1 MKGFA
6 FWGRCDSKKK
16 RIVPLPHGSAS
27 ITIIQRKRMFAHKK
41 FSIAYAG
48 LRSVISPVFLI
59 LFMGITATFATPS
72 TQIWIPSTDVQG
84 FLVTHICWDEYIGA
98 YNHGTPSAT
107 DLTGLVSNGGITI
120 GLLPFEKVKLEA
132 GVDYRDINGD
142 HRTPLYFNFKLGIP
156 EDAFFKYQPAIA
168 VGGFDFGTTKG
179 VTTYNVG
186 YALIAKTLPI
196 VGRLSVGGFK
206 GAIGSDANAVFY
218 TASDLT
224 AKPDDA
230 GLLVSWDRALTELSD
245 KLWVAVDY
253 QSGKSG
259 YGALSFGASYAIT
272 PDASFILGYD
282 LWNDNIFYKPTVTFQ
297 VDMNLPA
304 IPDWFKKAVPA
315 ADKK

>member
-1 MKGFA
+1 MRRFLAGILTA
-6 FWGRCDSKKK
+6 F
-16 RIVPLPHGSAS
+16 
-27 ITIIQRKRMFAHKK
+27 T
-41 FSIAYAG
+41 
-48 LRSVISPVFLI
+48 VFLFVI
-59 LFMGITATFATPS
+59 NAGATPS

-84 FLVTHICWDEYIGA
+84 FLVPHIGWDEYIGA
-98 YNHGTPSAT
+98 YNHGTPSAL

-156 EDAFFKYQPAIA
+156 EDAFFKNQPAIA
-168 VGGFDFGTTKG
+168 VGGFDFGTVKDA
-179 VTTYNVG
+179 TTYNVSYG
-186 YALIAKTLPI
+186 LIAKTLPI

-206 GAIGSDANAVFY
+206 GALGSDAKVVFA

-224 AKPDDA
+224 AKPDDV
-230 GLLVSWDRALTELSD
+230 GLLVSLDRTLSD

-253 QSGKSG
+253 MSGKSG

-272 PDASFILGYD
+272 SDASFILGYD
-282 LWNDNIFYKPTVTFQ
+282 IWNDNAFYKPTVTFQ
-297 VDMNLPA
+297 VDMNVPA

-315 ADKK
+315 TDKK